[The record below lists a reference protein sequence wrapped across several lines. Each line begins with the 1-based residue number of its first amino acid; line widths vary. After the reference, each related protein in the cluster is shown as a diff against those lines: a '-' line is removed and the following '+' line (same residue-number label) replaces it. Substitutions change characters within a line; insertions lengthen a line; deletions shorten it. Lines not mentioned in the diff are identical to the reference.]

1 MKTQPLAGSVD
12 CASVNQPNDLLERV
26 RISLS
31 DHGAVESPLLG
42 GTSFWVDDRLVIS
55 IHEDGILVRVP
66 PSEYPT
72 LLERPG
78 VRPYEFAARPV
89 PAWVIVDADSIT
101 QDGAL
106 TEWVAIGLAGPAS
119 G

>member
-1 MKTQPLAGSVD
+1 VTE
-12 CASVNQPNDLLERV
+12 PNDLLARV
-26 RISLS
+26 RVSLS

-55 IHEDGILVRVP
+55 IHEDGILIRVP
-66 PSEYPT
+66 PGDYPA
-72 LLERPG
+72 LLERRG

-89 PAWVIVDADSIT
+89 PAWVVVDADSIA

-106 TEWVAIGLAGPAS
+106 SEWVEIGLGGS
-119 G
+119 GSS

>member
-1 MKTQPLAGSVD
+1 MTER
-12 CASVNQPNDLLERV
+12 NDLLQRV
-26 RISLS
+26 RASLL

-55 IHEDGILVRVP
+55 IHEEGILIRVS
-66 PSEYPT
+66 PSDYPD

-89 PAWVIVDADSIT
+89 PAWVVVDASSIA

-106 TEWVAIGLAGPAS
+106 TEWVEIGLGGAGS
-119 G
+119 D